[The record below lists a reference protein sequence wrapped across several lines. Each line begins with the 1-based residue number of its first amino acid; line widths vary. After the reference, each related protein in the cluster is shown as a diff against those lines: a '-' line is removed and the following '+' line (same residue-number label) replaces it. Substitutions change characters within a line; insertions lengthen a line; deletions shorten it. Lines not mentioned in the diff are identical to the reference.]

1 MNILYVLLC
10 LFFFRIEY
18 FELDSFD
25 LVFKVVFGQL
35 LFKVVIVIIFNVEFN
50 VLFLDLKGFRYYDY
64 KFEWIRVEF

>member
-1 MNILYVLLC
+1 MNILYVFLC

-18 FELDSFD
+18 FELDIFD